1 MRALKLLAALA
12 VALLIHLLGTRL
24 WGDFPRVVDL
34 FLVVVVLHALDGESL
49 PAMLG
54 GLVAGLLHD
63 ALSGGLYGLYGFANT
78 LVGYGTA
85 RLAQRLVIQ
94 RSTGVLGVV
103 AFAAATQQT
112 VLVVLA
118 FLLQTDP
125 ALPMPGWIAVRA
137 AVCGLLGMAAHVA
150 GRRWRTEVESRRRGR
165 MRKLRI

>member
-1 MRALKLLAALA
+1 VRALKFLAALA
-12 VALLIHLLGTRL
+12 VALLVHLVGARL
-24 WGDFPRVVDL
+24 WADFPRVVDV

-49 PAMLG
+49 PAMFG

-63 ALSGGLYGLYGFANT
+63 ALSGGLYGLYGFADT

-103 AFAAATQQT
+103 AFSTAAQQA

-118 FLLQTDP
+118 FLLQHDP
-125 ALPMPGWIAVRA
+125 GVPEPAWVAVRA
-137 AVCGLLGMAAHVA
+137 AVCGVAGMAAHA
-150 GRRWRTEVESRRRGR
+150 GLRRWRRGVEDRRRGR
-165 MRKLRI
+165 ARKLRI